1 MICVDN
7 IIFYISL
14 PFVIIGLINTTVYL
28 CTKKECENQSIVT
41 NEVTLD

>member
-7 IIFYISL
+7 IVFYISL

-28 CTKKECENQSIVT
+28 CIKKECDDQNINT
-41 NEVTLD
+41 NEVTLE